1 MFYDPAELWMQ
12 NKITDEELVDSVSMN
27 YIDLIKA
34 WKKNREEIQQ

>member
-1 MFYDPAELWMQ
+1 MQ

-34 WKKNREEIQQ
+34 WKKNREIQQ

>member
-1 MFYDPAELWMQ
+1 MQ